1 MSTDQREVAR
11 RCYGGR
17 LEPPEIANT
26 LSGAGIV
33 VTFDDA
39 GPGYRRFYAG
49 DPFGSGLELLAPH
62 HTPIA

>member
-1 MSTDQREVAR
+1 MSAEQREVAR

-26 LSGAGIV
+26 LGEAGIV
-33 VTFDDA
+33 MMFDDA
-39 GPGYRRFYAG
+39 GPYYRRFYAG
-49 DPFGSGLELLAPH
+49 DPFGSGLEPLAPH